1 MVWDLKWPAICGP
14 QNGTWV
20 CIAATKLLVSMLQ
33 PYILIIPTYDSDL
46 YTCTWVVPYLL
57 GHPQAPLRGYENSHS
72 KNPVVNHHCPAWQ
85 RKPIFRHTLKIIC
98 LVIANYIPIHIPV
111 SCHIYSPFTF
121 SVGES
126 PVSTTHLLVLS
137 CPLLL
142 LLLLLLPIA
151 YCYCYRYCY
160 CYCHCHCHHHHHRH
174 HHHHLFLSSIIQHPS
189 SIIHRASYIM
199 HHAASI
205 IHHPSCIM
213 HHASS
218 IIHHPSSII
227 HHSSSSSSQITI
239 IIIILILIPI
249 LLLIILILILIL
261 ILIFIMTTT
270 TIIIIIMIMTTI
282 IIIPQYPQITVVF
295 L

>member
-1 MVWDLKWPAICGP
+1 
-14 QNGTWV
+14 
-20 CIAATKLLVSMLQ
+20 MLQ

-142 LLLLLLPIA
+142 LLPIAYCLLLLLP
-151 YCYCYRYCY
+151 
-160 CYCHCHCHHHHHRH
+160 
-174 HHHHLFLSSIIQHPS
+174 LLLLLLP
-189 SIIHRASYIM
+189 
-199 HHAASI
+199 
-205 IHHPSCIM
+205 
-213 HHASS
+213 
-218 IIHHPSSII
+218 
-227 HHSSSSSSQITI
+227 SSSSSS
-239 IIIILILIPI
+239 PPPSSSSSSSSSSS
-249 LLLIILILILIL
+249 
-261 ILIFIMTTT
+261 F
-270 TIIIIIMIMTTI
+270 
-282 IIIPQYPQITVVF
+282 F
-295 L
+295 